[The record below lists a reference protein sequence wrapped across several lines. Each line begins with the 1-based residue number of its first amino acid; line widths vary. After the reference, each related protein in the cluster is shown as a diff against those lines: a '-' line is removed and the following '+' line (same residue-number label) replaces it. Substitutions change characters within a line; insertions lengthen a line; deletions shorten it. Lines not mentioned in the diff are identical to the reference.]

1 LLGWLFVALGIA
13 IASSVLPI
21 LSVEVFLVA
30 FAAHHPHLPVPL
42 FILLGA
48 MTAVGQVAGK
58 LLYFYAARGSLHLP
72 AFMHRAA
79 GASQNTTALGPPP
92 ERGLR
97 RWWHAVASRI
107 RLAWLWLRVRCHRHP
122 KVLIAATATSALF
135 GVPPFLATTVLAGLA
150 GLSLRTFVAASLPAR
165 FLRFTLLAASP
176 SLVLHW
182 WPVIHHHLHMH

>member
-1 LLGWLFVALGIA
+1 LLVWLFVALGIA

-21 LSVEVFLVA
+21 LSVEVFVVA
-30 FAAHHPHLPVPL
+30 FAAHHPHLPVLL
-42 FILLGA
+42 FGA
-48 MTAVGQVAGK
+48 VTAIGQITGK

-79 GASQNTTALGPPP
+79 GAGQNAEALGPAP
-92 ERGLR
+92 ESGWR
-97 RWWHAVASRI
+97 RWWHVVASRV
-107 RLAWLWLRVRCHRHP
+107 RLAWLWLHDKCHRHP
-122 KVLIAATATSALF
+122 KVLIAATACSALF

-176 SLVLHW
+176 NLVLHW
-182 WPVIHHHLHMH
+182 WPVIHHHFAH

>member
-13 IASSVLPI
+13 IASSVLPV
-21 LSVEVFLVA
+21 LSVEVFVVA
-30 FAAHHPHLPVPL
+30 FAAHHPHLPVLL
-42 FILLGA
+42 FGA
-48 MTAVGQVAGK
+48 VTAIGQVTGK

-79 GASQNTTALGPPP
+79 AASQQTEVPRPDG
-92 ERGLR
+92 GLR
-97 RWWHAVASRI
+97 RWWHVVTSRI
-107 RLAWLWLRVRCHRHP
+107 RLAWLWLHDKCHRHP

-176 SLVLHW
+176 NLVLHW
-182 WPVIHHHLHMH
+182 WPVIHHHFAH

>member
-13 IASSVLPI
+13 IASSILPV
-21 LSVEVFLVA
+21 LSVEVFVVA
-30 FAAHHPHLPVPL
+30 FAAHHPHLPVLL
-42 FILLGA
+42 FGA
-48 MTAVGQVAGK
+48 VTAIGQVTGK

-79 GASQNTTALGPPP
+79 AASQQTEVPRPDG
-92 ERGLR
+92 GFR
-97 RWWHAVASRI
+97 RWWHVLTSRI
-107 RLAWLWLRVRCHRHP
+107 RLAWLWLHDKCHRHP
-122 KVLIAATATSALF
+122 KVLIAATASSALF

-176 SLVLHW
+176 NLVLHW
-182 WPVIHHHLHMH
+182 WPVIHHHFAH

>member
-1 LLGWLFVALGIA
+1 LLGWLFVAFGVA
-13 IASSVLPI
+13 IASSVLPV
-21 LSVEVFLVA
+21 LSVELFVVA

-42 FILLGA
+42 FLLFGA
-48 MTAVGQVAGK
+48 VTAVGQVAGK

-79 GASQNTTALGPPP
+79 AASQSTETPAPAG
-92 ERGLR
+92 GLK
-97 RWWHAVASRI
+97 RWWHAVVSRI

-122 KVLIAATATSALF
+122 KVLIAATASSALL

-165 FLRFTLLAASP
+165 FVRFSLLAASP

-182 WPVIHHHLHMH
+182 WPLIHHHLAR